1 MLRPRLEEEMTGER
15 QGGHEPLA
23 GSDALQFCMGQSR
36 AQRLLCLRKATDV
49 SERGAGRATEASGAA
64 GWHGC
69 QREGAHSSFRPLLSM
84 ENGPKLNKGKF

>member
-1 MLRPRLEEEMTGER
+1 MTGER
-15 QGGHEPLA
+15 QGGHEAHA
-23 GSDALQFCMGQSR
+23 GSTALQFFMGQSR

-49 SERGAGRATEASGAA
+49 LERGAGRATEASGAA

-69 QREGAHSSFRPLLSM
+69 QQEGAHSSFRPLLSV